1 LFTLT
6 RFSNYPGRLIKGS
19 AWSEQMKIDTFNGW
33 FKGVGDIVCFA
44 WLGEGMIAAGEDVE
58 FYATDWRA
66 EVLKM
71 FQMPVTADPAGA
83 VLTHQGY
90 ETAVKTG
97 SPLSYLQW
105 MAHHLGVTATP
116 KRPRLDMTPMDRE
129 MGRKDSADVIIF
141 PNSYSPVRNWPRNY
155 FVELGL
161 LLRQAG
167 LKVKVCT
174 EQRDYAFFMPFHCI
188 VGKSWNYIAAAIQ
201 SARLVIGNDS
211 GPAHLAG
218 TIGTPT
224 IAIQG
229 ATTERIYAHI
239 PEVVSYRKKALGCAG
254 CHCLPPNF
262 RASCETGCLELYRT
276 FPEDVATY
284 ALLMINKQEE
294 VAA

>member
-1 LFTLT
+1 
-6 RFSNYPGRLIKGS
+6 
-19 AWSEQMKIDTFNGW
+19 MKIDTFNGW

-44 WLGEGMIAAGEDVE
+44 WLGEGMSQAGEVVE
-58 FYATDWRA
+58 FYATSDWQV
-66 EVLKM
+66 EILKM
-71 FQMPVTADPAGA
+71 FQMPVTSDRAGA

-90 ETAVKTG
+90 DTAVRTG

-105 MAHHLGVTATP
+105 MSFHLGVKAPP
-116 KRPRLDMTPMDRE
+116 KRPRLDMTPMERE
-129 MGRKDSADVIIF
+129 MGRQDSADVIIF
-141 PNSYSPVRNWPRNY
+141 PYSYSPARTWPKAY

-161 LLRQAG
+161 LLGRAG
-167 LKVKVCT
+167 FSVKFCT

-188 VGKSWNYIAAAIQ
+188 VGQSWNYVAAAIQ
-201 SARLVIGNDS
+201 SAKLVIGNDS

-239 PEVVSYRKKALGCAG
+239 PEVTSYRKKALSCAG

-262 RASCETGCLELYRT
+262 RASCENGCLELYRT
-276 FPEDVATY
+276 FPEDIATY
-284 ALLMINKQEE
+284 ALLTLNREE
-294 VAA
+294 EQAA